1 MREPGDRVVLITGAS
16 GGLGTAVTRAFLD
29 TGASVAAVSLPGL
42 ALPGTESRL
51 LEISAD
57 LTVAAEASRVVEE
70 VNRRFQRIDA
80 LVHLLGGFE
89 GGTPVARTSDDVWTR
104 MLDLNLNTAFYMLR
118 AVLPLMLEAG
128 YGRILAIGSRTAVEP
143 AATLS
148 AYGVSKAAL
157 VMLVRTVAAE
167 VRRSGVT
174 ANAVLPSVIDT
185 PRNRAADPGAD
196 FSKWV
201 QPESIAR
208 LLVWL
213 ASDAAADVNGAVI
226 PIYGK
231 A

>member
-1 MREPGDRVVLITGAS
+1 MPEPGARVVLITGAS

-29 TGASVAAVSLPGL
+29 TGASVAAVSLPGP
-42 ALPGTESRL
+42 ALPGTEPRL

-57 LTVAAEASRVVEE
+57 LTVAAEATRVVEE

-89 GGTPVARTSDDVWTR
+89 GGMPVARTSDDVWTR
-104 MLDLNLNTAFYMLR
+104 MLDLNLNAAFYMLR
-118 AVLPLMLEAG
+118 AVLPFMLEAG
-128 YGRILAIGSRTAVEP
+128 HGRILAIGSRTAVEP